1 MDTAQ
6 TPFETL
12 GPVDVR
18 EATCDEPSCPGL
30 ADAELPSGSQE
41 ERDFLHRLLNE
52 CVQEGPREVEVSF
65 ASVCDAV
72 IAVGDPDR
80 ASGLSRLG
88 ADRARIAAWVV
99 EHADETSFDK
109 NDWHALYQRFNS
121 DDYRSGLAVAQ
132 AGLKFFRYD
141 TTLLGDALQACSA
154 LACWEV
160 GDRILTDALDVDMRF
175 IEDWYLPVWVS
186 KYYRSK
192 AQSATSQNRLKLLE
206 SALAYVRDA
215 KLHMPY
221 EDRVLNQEAE
231 ILIEMNDI
239 AGARKVLDEAIFE
252 EHVNGEGLSCHI
264 MAPQCCLTYLDSL
277 LSETDEY
284 DRIIQ
289 VAQVGIRCSATTDRK
304 VRTGYFLFR
313 MALAKDCKIHAAAEK
328 DPKAYGNPD
337 LVRDALRSYALA
349 YSMKIDPLYKE
360 IIAERFAILEVM
372 SGISDVALDQFC
384 TSGHGA

>member
-1 MDTAQ
+1 MDINQ
-6 TPFETL
+6 TPFDTFEAAIAQGSAHRDERVEAEPLLDAQTTL
-12 GPVDVR
+12 DLLR
-18 EATCDEPSCPGL
+18 HLMNEHTQDEPDEDEMNFS
-30 ADAELPSGSQE
+30 
-41 ERDFLHRLLNE
+41 
-52 CVQEGPREVEVSF
+52 
-65 ASVCDAV
+65 SVYDAV
-72 IAVGDPDR
+72 VAVKNPDK

-88 ADRARIAAWVV
+88 ADRARIAAWIV
-99 EHADETSFDK
+99 EHASDTSFDK
-109 NDWHALYQRFNS
+109 GDWHALYQCFNS

-132 AGLKFFRYD
+132 TGLAFFRYD

-160 GDRILTDALDVDMRF
+160 GDRLLVDALSIDTRF

-192 AQSATSQNRLKLLE
+192 AKSVATADRLELLE
-206 SALAYVRDA
+206 SALAYVRKT

-252 EHVNGEGLSCHI
+252 EHINGEGLSCHI

-289 VAQVGIRCSATTDRK
+289 VSQVGIRCSATTDRK
-304 VRTGYFLFR
+304 VTTGYFLFR
-313 MALAKDCKIHAAAEK
+313 MALAKDCKIHASAEK
-328 DPKAYGNPD
+328 DPKAYGNPE

-349 YSMKIDPLYKE
+349 YSMRIDPLYKE
-360 IIAERFAILEVM
+360 IIAERFSILEVM
-372 SGISDVALDQFC
+372 SGISDIALEQFC
-384 TSGHGA
+384 ANEREK